1 MQKSDLKINSHNIIY
16 SSKERGRMF
25 QYFLSKKSF
34 FFTFKLIF
42 MIIYLLFRLL
52 QEFNRNGWKLSAS
65 LNISSKYHATKRV
78 NILFLYSLAWEHGV
92 AQGTHSYP
100 RCLPTHSMYAASI
113 SAGSNQGSVM
123 CLLSI
128 LNQQKLHGG
137 NIYLSIQRIIQ

>member
-1 MQKSDLKINSHNIIY
+1 
-16 SSKERGRMF
+16 MF

-100 RCLPTHSMYAASI
+100 RCLPTHSGMPRPLAPDPIRVQSCVCCLFWTNRNCMAVTSI
-113 SAGSNQGSVM
+113 FLSSALSN
-123 CLLSI
+123 
-128 LNQQKLHGG
+128 K
-137 NIYLSIQRIIQ
+137 R

>member
-1 MQKSDLKINSHNIIY
+1 
-16 SSKERGRMF
+16 MF

-100 RCLPTHSMYAASI
+100 GCLPTHSISMPSPLAPDPIRVQSCVCCLFWTNRNCMAVTSI
-113 SAGSNQGSVM
+113 CLSSALSN
-123 CLLSI
+123 
-128 LNQQKLHGG
+128 K
-137 NIYLSIQRIIQ
+137 R